1 MESSF
6 CEKESCFLEFDVVPI
21 ILAWVLCLMLMIIT
35 IVLWG
40 VVCCKRTEKLK
51 GALKSYTNSCPCDKC
66 HCSWCNRLKC
76 DDDIAPCSC
85 KDCIDVESNAYK
97 SCHKLPGCEYCS
109 VKPPAFA
116 SGPGSEDTTPG
127 TSHEPDSLKAQPTGG
142 ANIELACHDPTASL
156 EDVPV
161 TVKRKV
167 CSSTDSKTSRSA
179 SCSADDS
186 DTCTV
191 QCCVFGDDSYYTR
204 SCYTHNCKRSDGQ
217 GNEYCE
223 CGSEDCKLKKCKQI
237 CNCLGWCPWLK
248 LIFWPWLKFDFAPL
262 FFHSFVSLSNVV
274 TRMVYGTSY
283 GVLLESKRIVTRDKF
298 GRQTM
303 YIDEF
308 PILNNSNSLHFLF
321 SLKAFLWLG
330 FTLSTGADI
339 FFVKSELDC
348 DVGRHCFIQDDNYD
362 EFPIRSNCTEVL
374 NHVGRVGICYTLVWD
389 YQMALAAMGGML
401 SFTRIEL
408 AILAAINVKIVNSLK
423 RRMKHTVVWGVAQFL
438 ICICL
443 VVIAVGIFAAIT
455 SNRKVTLLRKVG
467 SSFNFLG
474 LVAMVILSS
483 LIPWSSLVKSD
494 YAMTKISKG
503 NCMCLC

>member
-1 MESSF
+1 MESSL

-21 ILAWVLCLMLMIIT
+21 ILAWVLCVVLMIIT

-109 VKPPAFA
+109 VKPPRAK
-116 SGPGSEDTTPG
+116 DTTPG
-127 TSHEPDSLKAQPTGG
+127 TSHEPDSLKAQPTGS
-142 ANIELACHDPTASL
+142 ANIEPACHDPTASL
-156 EDVPV
+156 KDVTIAFSGG
-161 TVKRKV
+161 TVKRKN
-167 CSSTDSKTSRSA
+167 
-179 SCSADDS
+179 
-186 DTCTV
+186 TCTV

-204 SCYTHNCKRSDGQ
+204 SCYTHNCRRSDGQ
-217 GNEYCE
+217 GNECCE
-223 CGSEDCKLKKCKQI
+223 CGSEDCKLKCKHCCKHAFQMCKQI
-237 CNCLGWCPWLK
+237 CNCSGWCPWLK
-248 LIFWPWLKFDFAPL
+248 LVFRPWLKFVFAPW
-262 FFHSFVSLSNVV
+262 FFHSFVSLSNVA
-274 TRMVYGTSY
+274 TRIVYGTSY

-308 PILNNSNSLHFLF
+308 PVLNNSNSLHFMF

-348 DVGRHCFIQDDNYD
+348 DVGRHCYIQDDNYD

-374 NHVGRVGICYTLVWD
+374 NHVGRVGICYMLVWD

-423 RRMKHTVVWGVAQFL
+423 RRMKRTVVWGVVQFL

-474 LVAMVILSS
+474 LVAMVVLSS
-483 LIPWSSLVKSD
+483 LIPWISLVKSD